1 MAYSAGD
8 TITASEYNTFI
19 TGDTSPFG
27 INHVQGT
34 GATVYGLGQAALPE
48 VEGGA
53 DNNTTVTAASWNAL
67 LTGLDNLA
75 NHTNI
80 SVTARSQV
88 AAGDTIAIKSAI
100 ATDLASLAAAVA
112 GGSTGATAISTS
124 SALQTVT
131 SGSEGWDSSATQEV
145 SMTFANANNMR
156 FFFNGGGKVR
166 ITVGIVAAATSDK
179 DTAYANLGTALGNL
193 DIASLATTRSGSG
206 ETLTTNNLARGF
218 QDMTTSYQNII
229 KLTSDNSGYTGNNI
243 EIFAKTTGG
252 SGASGAAT
260 VLTIKMVATDG
271 AADDQYTAGNTDS
284 VAAAAKDTPKMVTT
298 LFTLTPTTAQGLG
311 TAYGISASAAV
322 SNAVAD

>member
-8 TITASEYNTFI
+8 TILDDEYNAFVANSS
-19 TGDTSPFG
+19 SPFG
-27 INHVQGT
+27 YNHFAGT
-34 GATVYGLGQAALPE
+34 GATVYGLGQTAIDTVSA
-48 VEGGA
+48 GGVI
-53 DNNTTVTAASWNAL
+53 NASQWNAL
-67 LTGLDNLA
+67 FTGITNIA
-75 NHTNI
+75 NHTNDTI
-80 SVTARSQV
+80 TSRSSVSAGDDIDIASAV
-88 AAGDTIAIKSAI
+88 AA
-100 ATDLASLAAAVA
+100 DLAALA
-112 GGSTGATAISTS
+112 TS
-124 SALQTVT
+124 SALQTQT
-131 SGSEGWDSSATQEV
+131 SGSEGWNATATQEV
-145 SMTFANANNMR
+145 SVTFASANNMR

-179 DTAYANLGTALGNL
+179 DTAYANLGTSLGNL

>member
-8 TITASEYNTFI
+8 TILDDEYNAFVANSS
-19 TGDTSPFG
+19 SPFG
-27 INHVQGT
+27 YNHFAGT
-34 GATVYGLGQAALPE
+34 GATVYGLGQTAIDTVSA
-48 VEGGA
+48 GGVI
-53 DNNTTVTAASWNAL
+53 NASQWNAL
-67 LTGLDNLA
+67 FTGITNIA
-75 NHTNI
+75 NHTNDTI
-80 SVTARSQV
+80 TSRSSVSAGDDIDIASAVAADLATLAASV
-88 AAGDTIAIKSAI
+88 AAGSPN
-100 ATDLASLAAAVA
+100 
-112 GGSTGATAISTS
+112 ATALATS
-124 SALQTVT
+124 SALQTQT
-131 SGSEGWDSSATQEV
+131 SGSEGWNATATQEV
-145 SMTFANANNMR
+145 SVTFASANNMR

-179 DTAYANLGTALGNL
+179 DTAYANLGTSLGNL